1 MPFEKVASV
10 LNKRAHPGHRDRTM
24 STRFYDTDL
33 TNAAWAWVAP
43 VLPARLG
50 GRPRKHGKQVEA
62 LVGVNPSERLLAMPR
77 RRAIEAGVHADMLLA
92 SATEILIESE
102 AMDTV
107 VMTWTL
113 CSIPD
118 PLAAL
123 RELRPRFVAPLRSWY
138 VWNRCLIHLV
148 IAPTCH
154 SISKLQHYPI
164 ARIL

>member
-1 MPFEKVASV
+1 MMQICACAPEGHHGHLRPQNGLSGREKLAEQLCS
-10 LNKRAHPGHRDRTM
+10 N
-24 STRFYDTDL
+24 TRH
-33 TNAAWAWVAP
+33 
-43 VLPARLG
+43 
-50 GRPRKHGKQVEA
+50 HGKQVEA
-62 LVGVNPSERLLAMPR
+62 LVGVDPSERLLAMPR

-113 CSIPD
+113 CSIAD

-148 IAPTCH
+148 IAPTCP